1 MKGSDL
7 KGTQEL
13 IGIVISG
20 MPRTEM
26 PTVFSAY
33 VWAPAPTKSGD
44 NEPKAA

>member
-13 IGIVISG
+13 VGIVISG

-33 VWAPAPTKSGD
+33 VWAAAPIKSGE